1 MLTYALV
8 TPARNEAENLR
19 RLADYV
25 ASQTSQPEAWVIVDH
40 GSTDETGTVAAELA
54 RELPWTRVLTLP
66 GEATPTRGGPV
77 AQAFVAGVDALEQTP
92 DVIVK
97 VDADVTFAPDYFEGL
112 LAELEA
118 DARLGIASGICY
130 ELEDGAWQ
138 PKHVTGNRVRGATR
152 AYRWACLQDVLP
164 LENRPG
170 WDGID
175 ELKAVARGW
184 RTASFA
190 ALRFDHHRKLGRR
203 DQSRRRRL
211 FEVGRACWYVG
222 YRPSYLVLRS
232 LFKAWREPAALAM
245 IAGYATAWL
254 RREER
259 LSDRLA
265 RSYLR
270 SEQSFRA
277 LPLRVREALGRRAA

>member
-1 MLTYALV
+1 M
-8 TPARNEAENLR
+8 
-19 RLADYV
+19 
-25 ASQTSQPEAWVIVDH
+25 IVDH
-40 GSTDETGTVAAELA
+40 GSTDETGAVAAELA

-77 AQAFVAGVDALEQTP
+77 AQAFVAGVDVLEQTP
-92 DVIVK
+92 DVVVK
-97 VDADVTFAPDYFEGL
+97 VDADVTFAPEYFEGL

-118 DARLGIASGICY
+118 DPKLGIASGTCY
-130 ELEDGAWQ
+130 ELEDGTWR
-138 PKHVTGNRVRGATR
+138 PVHVTGDRVRGATR

-190 ALRFDHHRKLGRR
+190 QLRFDHHRKLGRR

-211 FEVGRACWYVG
+211 YDVGRACWFIG
-222 YRPSYLVLRS
+222 YRPSYLILRA
-232 LFKAWREPAALAM
+232 LYKARREPAALAM
-245 IAGYATAWL
+245 IAGYLAAWL
-254 RREER
+254 HGEER
-259 LSDRLA
+259 CSDRLA
-265 RSYLR
+265 REYLR
-270 SEQSFRA
+270 DEQSFRA
-277 LPLRVREALGRRAA
+277 LPLRVREARGRRAA

>member
-1 MLTYALV
+1 MITYALV

-19 RLADYV
+19 RLADCLV
-25 ASQTSQPEAWVIVDH
+25 GQTASPEAWVIVDH
-40 GSTDETGTVAAELA
+40 GSTDETGSVAAELA
-54 RELPWTRVLTLP
+54 RALPWASVLTLP
-66 GEATPTRGGPV
+66 GEVRPTRGGPV
-77 AQAFVAGVDALEQTP
+77 AQAFVSGTDSLASPP
-92 DVIVK
+92 DIVVK
-97 VDADVTFAPDYFEGL
+97 LDADVSFAPDYFEQL
-112 LAELEA
+112 LAEFEA
-118 DARLGIASGICY
+118 DGSLGIASGTCY
-130 ELEDGAWQ
+130 ELEGSAWQ

-211 FEVGRACWYVG
+211 FDVGRACWYVG

-232 LFKAWREPAALAM
+232 VFKAWREPAALAM
-245 IAGYATAWL
+245 IAGYAAAWL

-259 LSDRLA
+259 LSDRHA

-277 LPLRVREALGRRAA
+277 LPVRIREALGRRAA